1 MQHDTPHALAV
12 ARLTTRI
19 TQLAEHMRIHKKDYA
34 SRRGLEAVI
43 AQRRALLQYLR
54 RKDFGAYAQLIS
66 RLGLRDTYAKLVSPL
81 QTGFRTLLVVMS
93 PSGVVRAP
101 SQLQYDTLL
110 LKLAAGHACRR
121 LDLWSFTGVEN
132 SE

>member
-1 MQHDTPHALAV
+1 VHDAHLQGANIPRRQGYITLLLAHPHARLSTCKPAHYFLTPRTSLILPATV

-19 TQLAEHMRIHKKDYA
+19 SQLAEHMRIHKKDYA

-66 RLGLRDTYAKLVSPL
+66 RLGLRDTYAKLVSPD
-81 QTGFRTLLVVMS
+81 TG
-93 PSGVVRAP
+93 
-101 SQLQYDTLL
+101 
-110 LKLAAGHACRR
+110 AA
-121 LDLWSFTGVEN
+121 
-132 SE
+132 

>member
-1 MQHDTPHALAV
+1 M

-54 RKDFGAYAQLIS
+54 RTDFGAYVQLIS
-66 RLGLRDTYAKLVSPL
+66 RLGLRDTYAKLVSLL
-81 QTGFRTLLVVMS
+81 QFL
-93 PSGVVRAP
+93 
-101 SQLQYDTLL
+101 DF
-110 LKLAAGHACRR
+110 ACCDIER
-121 LDLWSFTGVEN
+121 S
-132 SE
+132 

>member
-1 MQHDTPHALAV
+1 MPAAVLPCETHHAVAV

-54 RKDFGAYAQLIS
+54 RKDFAAYAQLIS
-66 RLGLRDTYAKLVSPL
+66 RLGLRDTYAKLVSLL
-81 QTGFRTLLVVMS
+81 Q
-93 PSGVVRAP
+93 
-101 SQLQYDTLL
+101 
-110 LKLAAGHACRR
+110 
-121 LDLWSFTGVEN
+121 
-132 SE
+132 